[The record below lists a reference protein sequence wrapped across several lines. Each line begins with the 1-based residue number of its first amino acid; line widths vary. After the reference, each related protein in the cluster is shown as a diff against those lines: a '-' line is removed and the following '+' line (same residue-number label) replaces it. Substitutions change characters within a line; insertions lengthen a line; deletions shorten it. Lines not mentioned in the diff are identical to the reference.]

1 MLHSTKD
8 SHLNGDRSR
17 GRERVT
23 PTISATESG
32 TINKPATVIW
42 DYMVAPETLHEW
54 VTDVN
59 SPGEWIDYGK
69 LDVIGSL

>member
-1 MLHSTKD
+1 
-8 SHLNGDRSR
+8 
-17 GRERVT
+17 
-23 PTISATESG
+23 
-32 TINKPATVIW
+32 
-42 DYMVAPETLHEW
+42 MVAPETLHEW